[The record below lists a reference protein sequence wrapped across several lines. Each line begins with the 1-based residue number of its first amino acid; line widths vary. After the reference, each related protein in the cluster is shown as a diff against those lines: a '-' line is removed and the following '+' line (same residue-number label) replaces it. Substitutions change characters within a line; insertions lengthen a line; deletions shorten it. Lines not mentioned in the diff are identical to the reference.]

1 MVRYWGRIRRLPL
14 HPMSNRKKTMM
25 IIKTLTTAALAAGL
39 LGASAGVAGAEH
51 THSLKTGDG
60 SCVLLAENGGEDNV
74 QLPFA
79 SGPQDR
85 RHTLHVLI
93 HMGEPG
99 EHVSI
104 GVQGAGSDPCPGDYV
119 ND

>member
-1 MVRYWGRIRRLPL
+1 
-14 HPMSNRKKTMM
+14 MM
-25 IIKTLTTAALAAGL
+25 ITKTLTAAALAAGL
-39 LGASAGVAGAEH
+39 LGASPGVAAAEH
-51 THSLKTGDG
+51 THSLEAGNG
-60 SCVLLAENGGEDNV
+60 SCVLLAQNGGEGNV

-79 SGPQDR
+79 SGPEDR
-85 RHTLHVLI
+85 RHPLHVLV